1 MIVSYLHRRVR
12 DIPIARKLYFTV
24 GTMALLVT
32 IELCTLWFSVSTLS
46 SVRSFVN
53 GEGLWSK
60 AQKDAVYSLLIYS
73 HSHNEKDYRAFRDYL
88 KVPRGD
94 NTTRLE
100 LQKPKPDLAI
110 ARQGFID
117 GRNHPDDVDGM
128 INLLLRFHSISYI
141 NKAVIIW
148 GQAEQTMEQVIAIS
162 DQVHRLILSGKES
175 QDKIDKEIN
184 RAEILNRKLTL
195 LEDDFSF
202 TLGEGS
208 RWLESVVLHLLLTL
222 SLTIG
227 TISILTT
234 VIVSRGIQKGLKSII
249 DGAALIGHGIL
260 KTRVKVYSRD
270 EIGVLA
276 TSFNQMTDTME
287 HYIGE
292 LRTTEETLK
301 KEKERAEASEKAKQL
316 FLANMSHEI
325 RTPMNGILGFAK
337 LLEEALKDEEL
348 LEYIRIIIKSGDDLL
363 VILNDILDFS
373 RMEAGKI
380 AFESIP
386 FNLREVIRSI
396 ITMVKVKS
404 EQKNLYVR
412 YKVDK
417 QIPELLLG
425 DSVRLNQILLNLIS
439 NAIKFT
445 GDGGITISVAYLE
458 EIENRLILQF
468 AIKDTGIGIP
478 TEKLEKIFESFE
490 QAAADTTRKFGG
502 TGLGLSIVKQLVEL
516 QGGEVWVSS
525 EPGTGSD
532 FCFRMPFEKAV
543 ADHKA
548 IRVNKPEIIV
558 DDIYRP
564 RVLVVE
570 DNPINRMLVIKVLQK
585 WDYETDIAENGQIA
599 LDKYQEN
606 DYDILLMDLQMPVK
620 DGYETTQTIR
630 ALNSARKDV
639 PIIAMTAHAIKGER
653 ERCMALGM
661 TDFISKPFD
670 PTELHKKIL
679 ALLTV
684 TLHEV

>member
-1 MIVSYLHRRVR
+1 
-12 DIPIARKLYFTV
+12 
-24 GTMALLVT
+24 
-32 IELCTLWFSVSTLS
+32 
-46 SVRSFVN
+46 
-53 GEGLWSK
+53 
-60 AQKDAVYSLLIYS
+60 
-73 HSHNEKDYRAFRDYL
+73 
-88 KVPRGD
+88 
-94 NTTRLE
+94 
-100 LQKPKPDLAI
+100 
-110 ARQGFID
+110 
-117 GRNHPDDVDGM
+117 
-128 INLLLRFHSISYI
+128 
-141 NKAVIIW
+141 
-148 GQAEQTMEQVIAIS
+148 
-162 DQVHRLILSGKES
+162 
-175 QDKIDKEIN
+175 
-184 RAEILNRKLTL
+184 L